1 MIRGAFILGIGFS
14 LGYGKALHDSQ
25 EIKDLLLRV
34 IDGLSELSKAASK
47 ESAAEDTTVATSDAV
62 DSNAVDVTPPPTEGV

>member
-47 ESAAEDTTVATSDAV
+47 ESAEGTTATPSDTV
-62 DSNAVDVTPPPTEGV
+62 DSNAVDVTPPPTEGL